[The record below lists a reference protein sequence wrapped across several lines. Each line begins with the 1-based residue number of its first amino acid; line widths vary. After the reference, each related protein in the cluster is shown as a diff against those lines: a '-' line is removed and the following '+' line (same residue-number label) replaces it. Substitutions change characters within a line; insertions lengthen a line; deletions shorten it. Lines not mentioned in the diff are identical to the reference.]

1 MEGFQQGIL
10 INLIYFFKE
19 CLWLLWRKWTERIE
33 GSSRE
38 TSGKAL
44 AASQVIDG
52 RAERKEVAGLGVNV
66 GSTRGTDGLD
76 GGAKWWK
83 KGVKEGSRFLAL
95 VSWPVGDGSA
105 FDLDAPKTKR

>member
-44 AASQVIDG
+44 AASQVM
-52 RAERKEVAGLGVNV
+52 VVQ
-66 GSTRGTDGLD
+66 RGK
-76 GGAKWWK
+76 KW
-83 KGVKEGSRFLAL
+83 R
-95 VSWPVGDGSA
+95 
-105 FDLDAPKTKR
+105 DLE

>member
-1 MEGFQQGIL
+1 M
-10 INLIYFFKE
+10 
-19 CLWLLWRKWTERIE
+19 
-33 GSSRE
+33 
-38 TSGKAL
+38 
-44 AASQVIDG
+44 
-52 RAERKEVAGLGVNV
+52 AGLGVNV

-105 FDLDAPKTKR
+105 FDLDAPKAKR